1 MTVPLL
7 ELSIEK
13 LRDEEVFG
21 IARIQEICEA
31 ELYIASAQLLG
42 QIFVALENYT
52 RGRKQHDDMTAA
64 VFQYEGG
71 ESLSGFPPSN

>member
-1 MTVPLL
+1 MP
-7 ELSIEK
+7 
-13 LRDEEVFG
+13 
-21 IARIQEICEA
+21 IAP
-31 ELYIASAQLLG
+31 AQLLG

-71 ESLSGFPPSN
+71 ESLSEFPPSN